1 MMQNVT
7 QDSDNQALETQA
19 LDRQTASH
27 KPVKSNAK
35 AYTNHQ
41 SATPLFNQVCVIGL
55 GLIGASLAQAI
66 KNNGLSTRL
75 VAVDRHIPSIEA
87 AIAQG
92 LLSAG
97 SAALH
102 EVVSGSDLIVIA
114 VPVQAVQAV
123 FADIKAAMDSGQ
135 LAADCIITDVCSTKV
150 NIIAAAQSVFGA
162 LPVGLVPAHPIAGAE
177 NSGYDARRAAL
188 FVNHNVII
196 CELATTNRV
205 AIAKIRQL
213 WEGVGA
219 TVMAMAADHHD
230 SILAHTSHLPHL
242 LAFNLV
248 EQLASHNDNLD
259 MFRYAAGGFR
269 DFSRIAA
276 SDPKMWHDIFF
287 ANQSAIVSALDEYSD
302 YLQTMRQLIIDKNS
316 TALMGL
322 LGRAQAAR
330 RHFGHMLT
338 STPYTDIS
346 AMSASYI
353 ITPSQTVS
361 GTIAIPGDK
370 SISHRSIMLGSLAT
384 GVTHVTGFLEGE
396 DALATLQAFRDM
408 GVTIEGPEN
417 GKLTIHGVGM
427 HGLKP
432 SKTPIYMGNSGTS
445 MRLLAGI
452 LAAQPFDSV
461 LTGDASLNKRPME
474 RVAAPLREMGAV
486 IQSTGHKGTSPLS
499 ITGRDKVGKPLQGI
513 DYQMPVASAQIKS
526 CLLLAGLWAEGTTTV
541 TQPEIS
547 RDHTERMLS
556 AFGYPVTVDG
566 NRISVTGG
574 GTLIGGDIAVPAD
587 ISSAAFFMVAAA
599 ISQDSELTL
608 TQVGINPTRTGIIDI
623 LKLMQA
629 DITLSNKTYIG
640 EEPVADITIRSSNLV
655 GIKIPESLVP
665 LAIDEFPVLFIA
677 ASCAQGRTVLT
688 GAKELRVKE
697 SDRIAVMAEGLQSLG
712 VDCTVTDDGLIIEGQ
727 GTHGQMSKVV
737 GNTVDNSAPIF
748 GGGHIVSHH
757 DHRIAMSFAVAS
769 LRASKQITI
778 EGVETV
784 NTSFPGFAELA
795 NQIGMAIEV
804 RSVSNGSDNNDE

>member
-1 MMQNVT
+1 MQ
-7 QDSDNQALETQA
+7 
-19 LDRQTASH
+19 
-27 KPVKSNAK
+27 KSNKVPTYQTPAK
-35 AYTNHQ
+35 LVLSSQ
-41 SATPLFNQVCVIGL
+41 PLFQQVCIIGL

-66 KNNGLSTRL
+66 KDNHLSVRL
-75 VAVDRHIPSIEA
+75 VAVDRHQPSLTA
-87 AIAQG
+87 AIEQG
-92 LLSAG
+92 LLDAG
-97 SAALH
+97 SATLS
-102 EVVSGSDLIVIA
+102 EVIAGSDLIVIA
-114 VPVQAVQAV
+114 VPVQAVETV
-123 FADIKAAMDSGQ
+123 FTAIKAAMDSGQ
-135 LAADCIITDVCSTKV
+135 LASDCIITDVCSTKV
-150 NIIAAAQSVFGA
+150 NVIEAAKRVFSS
-162 LPVGLVPAHPIAGAE
+162 LPNSLPIGLVPAHPIAGAE
-177 NSGYDARRAAL
+177 NSGYDARRAEL
-188 FVNHNVII
+188 FINRSIII
-196 CELATTNRV
+196 CELPTTSAA
-205 AIAKIRQL
+205 AIDKIRLL
-213 WEGVGA
+213 WEAVGA
-219 TVMAMAADHHD
+219 SVMAMAADHHD

-248 EQLASHNDNLD
+248 EQLASHDDNLD

-269 DFSRIAA
+269 DFTRIAA

-287 ANQSAIVSALDEYSD
+287 ANQSAIVSALDEYSV
-302 YLQTMRQLIIDKNS
+302 YLQNIRQLILDNDS

-330 RHFGHMLT
+330 RHFGHMLA
-338 STPYTDIS
+338 STPYTDTS
-346 AMSASYI
+346 SMSASYN
-353 ITPSQTVS
+353 ITPSHTVT
-361 GTIAIPGDK
+361 GTISIPGDK
-370 SISHRSIMLGSLAT
+370 SISHRSIMLGSLAE

-408 GVTIEGPEN
+408 GVTIEGPDK

-427 HGLKP
+427 NGLKP

-445 MRLLAGI
+445 MRLLSGI
-452 LAAQPFDSV
+452 LAAQAFDSV
-461 LTGDASLNKRPME
+461 LTGDTSLNKRPME

-486 IQSTGHKGTSPLS
+486 IQSTGHNGTSPLS
-499 ITGRDKVGKPLQGI
+499 ITGRDNVGKPLQGI
-513 DYQMPVASAQIKS
+513 EYAMPVASAQIKS

-566 NRISVTGG
+566 NRISVEGG
-574 GTLIGGDIAVPAD
+574 GKLTGGDIAVPAD

-629 DITLSNKTYIG
+629 DITLSNETHVG
-640 EEPVADITIRSSNLV
+640 GEPVADITIRSSNLV
-655 GIKIPESLVP
+655 GIEIPESLVP

-697 SDRIAVMAEGLQSLG
+697 SDRIAVMADGLQTLG
-712 VDCTVTDDGLIIEGQ
+712 VDCTVTEDGLIIEGQ
-727 GTHGQMSKVV
+727 GSE
-737 GNTVDNSAPIF
+737 GNRRPVF
-748 GGGHIVSHH
+748 GGGHITSHH

-769 LRASKQITI
+769 LRASKQIVI

-795 NQIGMAIEV
+795 NQIGMSIEV
-804 RSVSNGSDNNDE
+804 NSGAKDV

>member
-1 MMQNVT
+1 MQKINHTV
-7 QDSDNQALETQA
+7 NIQAATKLTP
-19 LDRQTASH
+19 S
-27 KPVKSNAK
+27 
-35 AYTNHQ
+35 
-41 SATPLFNQVCVIGL
+41 SAQPLFQQVCVIGL

-66 KNNGLSTRL
+66 KDNGLSQRL
-75 VAVDRHIPSIEA
+75 VAVDRHLPSIEE
-87 AIAQG
+87 AIQHG
-92 LLSAG
+92 LLDAG
-97 SAALH
+97 SAILS

-123 FADIKAAMDSGQ
+123 FVDIKAAMDNGQ
-135 LAADCIITDVCSTKV
+135 LAIDCIITDVCSTKV
-150 NIIAAAQSVFGA
+150 NIIDAAKAVFET
-162 LPVGLVPAHPIAGAE
+162 LPTGLVPAHPIAGAE
-177 NSGYDARRAAL
+177 NSGYHARRATL
-188 FVNHNVII
+188 FVNHSVII
-196 CELATTNRV
+196 CELPTTSHL
-205 AIAKIRQL
+205 AIAKLRQL
-213 WEGVGA
+213 WEAVGA
-219 TVMAMAADHHD
+219 SVMPMEAAHHD
-230 SILAHTSHLPHL
+230 AILAHTSHLPHL

-248 EQLASHNDNLD
+248 EQLASHDDNLD
-259 MFRYAAGGFR
+259 IFRYAAGGFR
-269 DFSRIAA
+269 DFTRIAA

-287 ANQSAIVSALDEYSD
+287 ANQNAIVSALDEYSV
-302 YLQTMRQLIIDKNS
+302 YLNDIRQLIIDKDS

-330 RHFGHMLT
+330 RHFGHMLA
-338 STPYTDIS
+338 STPYTDTS
-346 AMSASYI
+346 AMSASYN
-353 ITPSQTVS
+353 ITPSNTVS

-384 GVTHVTGFLEGE
+384 GVTNVTGFLEGE

-408 GVTIEGPEN
+408 GVTIEGPDN
-417 GKLTIHGVGM
+417 GNLTIHGVGM
-427 HGLKP
+427 NGLKP
-432 SKTPIYMGNSGTS
+432 SKTPLYMGNSGTS

-452 LAAQPFDSV
+452 LAAQAFDSV
-461 LTGDASLNKRPME
+461 LTGDTSLNKRPME
-474 RVAAPLREMGAV
+474 RVAAPLRQMGAV
-486 IQSTGHKGTSPLS
+486 IQSTGQKGTAPLS
-499 ITGRDKVGKPLQGI
+499 ITGRDTVGKPLKGI
-513 DYQMPVASAQIKS
+513 DYEMPVASAQIKS

-541 TQPEIS
+541 TQPEVS

-566 NRISVTGG
+566 NRISVEGG
-574 GTLIGGDIAVPAD
+574 GTLTGGDIAVPAD

-608 TQVGINPTRTGIIDI
+608 KQVGINPTRTGIIDI

-629 DITLSNKTYIG
+629 DISLSNETHVG
-640 EEPVADITIRSSNLV
+640 GEPVADITIRGSNLV
-655 GIKIPESLVP
+655 GIEIPEHLVP

-697 SDRIAVMAEGLQSLG
+697 SDRIAVMADGLQTLG
-712 VDCTVTDDGLIIEGQ
+712 VDCTVTDDGLIIEGK
-727 GTHGQMSKVV
+727 GSKSNLNEVK
-737 GNTVDNSAPIF
+737 NSEAVF

-769 LRASKQITI
+769 LRASQQINI

-795 NQIGMAIEV
+795 NQIGMSIDV
-804 RSVSNGSDNNDE
+804 VSA

>member
-1 MMQNVT
+1 MISQAP
-7 QDSDNQALETQA
+7 SDPILPT
-19 LDRQTASH
+19 
-27 KPVKSNAK
+27 K
-35 AYTNHQ
+35 
-41 SATPLFNQVCVIGL
+41 PLFKQVCVIGL

-66 KNNGLSTRL
+66 KDHGLSTRL
-75 VAVDRHIPSIEA
+75 VAVDNDAPSLAEA
-87 AIAQG
+87 TKQG

-97 SAALH
+97 SSVLSD
-102 EVVSGSDLIVIA
+102 VVLGSDLIVIA

-123 FADIKAAMDSGQ
+123 FMDIKIAMDNGQ
-135 LAADCIITDVCSTKV
+135 LATNCIITDVCSTKV
-150 NIIAAAQSVFGA
+150 NVIDAAKTVFTS

-177 NSGYDARRAAL
+177 DSGYQARRAEL
-188 FVNHNVII
+188 FVNHSVII
-196 CELATTNRV
+196 CELPTTNAT
-205 AIAKIRQL
+205 AITKLRQL
-213 WEGVGA
+213 WEAVGA

-248 EQLASHNDNLD
+248 EQLASHDDNLD

-269 DFSRIAA
+269 DFTRIAA

-287 ANQSAIVSALDEYSD
+287 ANQSAVVSALDEYSD
-302 YLQTMRQLIIDKNS
+302 YLQTIRQLIIDQDS

-330 RHFGHMLT
+330 RHFGHMLA
-338 STPYTDIS
+338 STPYTDTP

-353 ITPSQTVS
+353 ISPSNTVV

-370 SISHRSIMLGSLAT
+370 SISHRSIMLGSLAE

-408 GVTIEGPEN
+408 GVTIEGPDK
-417 GKLTIHGVGM
+417 GQLIIHGVGM
-427 HGLKP
+427 NGLKP
-432 SKTPIYMGNSGTS
+432 SKTPLYMGNSGTS
-445 MRLLAGI
+445 MRLLSGI
-452 LAAQPFDSV
+452 LAAQAFDSV
-461 LTGDASLNKRPME
+461 LVGDTSLNKRPME
-474 RVAAPLREMGAV
+474 RVAAPLRAMGAV
-486 IQSTGHKGTSPLS
+486 IQSTGHSGTSPLS
-499 ITGRDKVGKPLQGI
+499 ITGRDNVGKPLHGI
-513 DYQMPVASAQIKS
+513 EYAMPVASAQIKS

-541 TQPEIS
+541 TQPEVS

-556 AFGYPVTVDG
+556 AFGYKVKVEG
-566 NRISVTGG
+566 NRISVEGG
-574 GTLIGGDIAVPAD
+574 GKLTGGDIAIPAD

-629 DITLSNKTYIG
+629 DITLSNETHVG
-640 EEPVADITIRSSNLV
+640 GEPVADITIRGSNLI
-655 GIKIPESLVP
+655 GIEIPEALVP

-677 ASCAQGRTVLT
+677 ASCAKGRTVLT

-697 SDRIAVMAEGLQSLG
+697 SDRIAVMAEGLQTLG
-712 VDCTVTDDGLIIEGQ
+712 VECTVTEDGLIIEGK
-727 GTHGQMSKVV
+727 GIEGQSS
-737 GNTVDNSAPIF
+737 NSAGSQVNNSLPVF
-748 GGGHIVSHH
+748 GGGHIISHH

-795 NQIGMAIEV
+795 NQIGLSIQVNSGA
-804 RSVSNGSDNNDE
+804 

>member
-1 MMQNVT
+1 MSSQKNRQNNKKLLLHT
-7 QDSDNQALETQA
+7 QQ
-19 LDRQTASH
+19 
-27 KPVKSNAK
+27 
-35 AYTNHQ
+35 
-41 SATPLFNQVCVIGL
+41 PLFKQVCVIGL

-66 KNNGLSTRL
+66 KNNGLSARL
-75 VAVDRHIPSIEA
+75 VAVDRHTPSIDEA
-87 AIAQG
+87 IHQG
-92 LLSAG
+92 LLDTG
-97 SAALH
+97 SDNLSNVIA
-102 EVVSGSDLIVIA
+102 GSDLIIIA

-123 FADIKAAMDSGQ
+123 FADIKQAMDDGKI
-135 LAADCIITDVCSTKV
+135 ATDCMITDVCSTKV
-150 NIIAAAQSVFGA
+150 NIIDAANAVFGS

-177 NSGYDARRAAL
+177 NSGYHARRATL
-188 FVNHNVII
+188 FVNHSVII
-196 CELATTNRV
+196 CELATTNNV
-205 AIAKIRQL
+205 AIAKLRLL
-213 WEGVGA
+213 WEAVGA
-219 TVMAMAADHHD
+219 TVMTMAADHHD
-230 SILAHTSHLPHL
+230 AILAHTSHLPHL

-248 EQLASHNDNLD
+248 EQLASHDDNLD

-269 DFSRIAA
+269 DFTRIAA

-287 ANQSAIVSALDEYSD
+287 ANQSAIVSALDEYGV
-302 YLQTMRQLIIDKNS
+302 YLQTMRQLIIDKDS
-316 TALMGL
+316 TALMGI

-330 RHFGHMLT
+330 RHFGHMLA
-338 STPYTDIS
+338 STPYTDTS

-353 ITPSQTVS
+353 ITPSNTVS

-408 GVTIEGPEN
+408 GVTIEGPDN
-417 GKLTIHGVGM
+417 GNLTIHGVGM
-427 HGLKP
+427 NGLKP
-432 SKTPIYMGNSGTS
+432 SKTPLYMGNSGTS

-461 LTGDASLNKRPME
+461 LTGDTSLNKRPME
-474 RVAAPLREMGAV
+474 RVAAPLRAMGAV
-486 IQSTGHKGTSPLS
+486 IQSTGHSGTAPLS
-499 ITGRDKVGKPLQGI
+499 ITGRDKVGKPLQAI
-513 DYQMPVASAQIKS
+513 DYEMPVASAQIKS
-526 CLLLAGLWAEGTTTV
+526 CLLLAGLWSEGTTTV
-541 TQPEIS
+541 TQPEVS

-574 GTLIGGDIAVPAD
+574 GTLTGGDIAVPAD

-599 ISQDSELTL
+599 ISQGSELTL
-608 TQVGINPTRTGIIDI
+608 TQVGINPTRTGVIDI
-623 LKLMQA
+623 LRLMQA
-629 DITLSNKTYIG
+629 DISLSNETHVG
-640 EEPVADITIRSSNLV
+640 GEPVADITIRSSNLV
-655 GIKIPESLVP
+655 GIEIPESLVP

-697 SDRIAVMAEGLQSLG
+697 SDRIAVMAEGLQTLG
-712 VDCTVTDDGLIIEGQ
+712 IDCTVTDDGLIIEGK
-727 GTHGQMSKVV
+727 GSEGEEAASE
-737 GNTVDNSAPIF
+737 GGDINNSHPVF
-748 GGGHIVSHH
+748 GGGQITSHH

-795 NQIGMAIEV
+795 NHIGMSIQV
-804 RSVSNGSDNNDE
+804 DDTP

>member
-1 MMQNVT
+1 MSSQQKNQENNSQSFLNT
-7 QDSDNQALETQA
+7 QS
-19 LDRQTASH
+19 
-27 KPVKSNAK
+27 
-35 AYTNHQ
+35 
-41 SATPLFNQVCVIGL
+41 PLFQQVCVIGL

-66 KNNGLSTRL
+66 KDNGLSQRL
-75 VAVDRHIPSIEA
+75 VAVDRHAPSIEE
-87 AIAQG
+87 AIKQG
-92 LLSAG
+92 LLDAG
-97 SAALH
+97 GSSLSD
-102 EVVSGSDLIVIA
+102 VVGGSDLIVIA
-114 VPVQAVQAV
+114 VPVQAVRAV
-123 FADIKAAMDSGQ
+123 FVDIKKAMDDGQ
-135 LAADCIITDVCSTKV
+135 LATDCIITDVCSTKV
-150 NIIAAAQSVFGA
+150 NIIDAAKDIFTA

-177 NSGYDARRAAL
+177 NSGYHARRANL
-188 FVNHNVII
+188 FVNHSVII
-196 CELATTNRV
+196 CELPTTNGL
-205 AIAKIRQL
+205 AIAKLRLL
-213 WEGVGA
+213 WEAVGA
-219 TVMAMAADHHD
+219 KAMPMDADHHD
-230 SILAHTSHLPHL
+230 AILAHTSHLPHL

-248 EQLASHNDNLD
+248 EQLASHDDNLD

-269 DFSRIAA
+269 DFTRIAA

-287 ANQSAIVSALDEYSD
+287 ANQSAIVSALDEYGV
-302 YLQTMRQLIIDKNS
+302 YLQTMRQLIIDKDS

-330 RHFGHMLT
+330 RHFGHMLA
-338 STPYTDIS
+338 STPYTDTS

-353 ITPSQTVS
+353 ITPSNTVS
-361 GTIAIPGDK
+361 GTITIPGDK

-408 GVTIEGPEN
+408 GVTIEGPDN

-427 HGLKP
+427 NGLKP
-432 SKTPIYMGNSGTS
+432 SKTPLYMGNSGTS

-461 LTGDASLNKRPME
+461 MLGDTSLNKRPME
-474 RVAAPLREMGAV
+474 RVAAPLRGMGAI
-486 IQSTGHKGTSPLS
+486 IQSTGHSGTAPLS
-499 ITGRDKVGKPLQGI
+499 ITGRDTVGKPLQGI
-513 DYQMPVASAQIKS
+513 DYELPVASAQIKS
-526 CLLLAGLWAEGTTTV
+526 CLLLAGLWAQGTTTI
-541 TQPEIS
+541 TQPEVS

-566 NRISVTGG
+566 NRISVEGG
-574 GTLIGGDIAVPAD
+574 GTLTGGDIAVPAD

-599 ISQDSELTL
+599 ISQASELTL

-629 DITLSNKTYIG
+629 DIRLSNEMYVG
-640 EEPVADITIRSSNLV
+640 GEPVADITIRSSNLI
-655 GIKIPESLVP
+655 GIDIPEHLVP

-697 SDRIAVMAEGLQSLG
+697 SDRIAVMAEGLQTLG
-712 VDCTVTDDGLIIEGQ
+712 IDCTVTDDGLIIEGKGVEGKGVTSQ
-727 GTHGQMSKVV
+727 SDDINNNQPV
-737 GNTVDNSAPIF
+737 F
-748 GGGHIVSHH
+748 GGGQIISHH

-769 LRASKQITI
+769 LRASKQIII

-795 NQIGMAIEV
+795 NQIGMSIQV
-804 RSVSNGSDNNDE
+804 DSTST

>member
-1 MMQNVT
+1 MQSMNT
-7 QDSDNQALETQA
+7 Q
-19 LDRQTASH
+19 
-27 KPVKSNAK
+27 P
-35 AYTNHQ
+35 
-41 SATPLFNQVCVIGL
+41 PLFKQICVIGL

-66 KNNGLSTRL
+66 KDNGLSERL
-75 VAVDRHIPSIEA
+75 VAVDRHTPSIDEA
-87 AIAQG
+87 IQHG
-92 LLSAG
+92 LLDAG
-97 SAALH
+97 SAVLN
-102 EVVSGSDLIVIA
+102 EVVFGSDLIVIA

-123 FADIKAAMDSGQ
+123 FIDIKAAMDNGQ
-135 LAADCIITDVCSTKV
+135 LATDCILTDVCSTKV
-150 NIIAAAQSVFGA
+150 NIIDAAKAVFGS
-162 LPVGLVPAHPIAGAE
+162 LPIGLVPAHPIAGAE
-177 NSGYDARRAAL
+177 NSGYHARRATL
-188 FVNHNVII
+188 FVNHSVII
-196 CELATTNRV
+196 CELPTTSNV
-205 AIAKIRQL
+205 AITKLRQL
-213 WEGVGA
+213 WEAVGA
-219 TVMAMAADHHD
+219 NVMSMDAEHHD
-230 SILAHTSHLPHL
+230 RILAHTSHLPHL

-248 EQLASHNDNLD
+248 EQLASHDDNLD

-287 ANQSAIVSALDEYSD
+287 ANESAIVSALDEYGV
-302 YLQTMRQLIIDKNS
+302 YLQTMRQLIIDKDS

-330 RHFGHMLT
+330 RHFGHMLA
-338 STPYTDIS
+338 STPYTDTS
-346 AMSASYI
+346 AMSASYN
-353 ITPSQTVS
+353 ITPSNTVL

-384 GVTHVTGFLEGE
+384 GVTNVTGFLEGE

-408 GVTIEGPEN
+408 GVTIEGPDN

-427 HGLKP
+427 NGLKP
-432 SKTPIYMGNSGTS
+432 SKTPLYMGNSGTS

-452 LAAQPFDSV
+452 LAAQSFDSV
-461 LTGDASLNKRPME
+461 LTGDTSLNKRPME

-486 IQSTGHKGTSPLS
+486 IQSTGHSGTAPLS
-499 ITGRDKVGKPLQGI
+499 ITGRATIGKPLQGI
-513 DYQMPVASAQIKS
+513 DYEMPVASAQIKS

-541 TQPEIS
+541 TQPEVS

-566 NRISVTGG
+566 NRISVAGG
-574 GTLIGGDIAVPAD
+574 GQLTGGDIAVPAD

-599 ISQDSELTL
+599 ISQNSELTL

-629 DITLSNKTYIG
+629 DISLSNETHVG
-640 EEPVADITIRSSNLV
+640 GEPVADITIRSSSLK
-655 GIKIPESLVP
+655 GIDIPEYLVP

-697 SDRIAVMAEGLQSLG
+697 SDRIAVMAEGLQTLG
-712 VDCTVTDDGLIIEGQ
+712 IDCTVTEDGLIIEGK
-727 GTHGQMSKVV
+727 GIEGKGIEGQ
-737 GNTVDNSAPIF
+737 NSNINNSQPVF
-748 GGGHIVSHH
+748 GGGHITSHH
-757 DHRIAMSFAVAS
+757 DHRIAMSFAIAS

-795 NQIGMAIEV
+795 NHIGMSIKV
-804 RSVSNGSDNNDE
+804 DNVAV

>member
-1 MMQNVT
+1 MSSQQKNQENNSQSFLNT
-7 QDSDNQALETQA
+7 QS
-19 LDRQTASH
+19 
-27 KPVKSNAK
+27 
-35 AYTNHQ
+35 
-41 SATPLFNQVCVIGL
+41 PLFQQVCVIGL

-66 KNNGLSTRL
+66 KDNGLSQRL
-75 VAVDRHIPSIEA
+75 VAVDRHAPSIEE
-87 AIAQG
+87 AIKQG
-92 LLSAG
+92 LLDAG
-97 SAALH
+97 GSSLSD
-102 EVVSGSDLIVIA
+102 VVGGSDLIVIA
-114 VPVQAVQAV
+114 VPVQAVRAV
-123 FADIKAAMDSGQ
+123 FVDIKKAMDDGQ
-135 LAADCIITDVCSTKV
+135 LATDCIITDVCSTKV
-150 NIIAAAQSVFGA
+150 NIIDAAKDIFTA

-177 NSGYDARRAAL
+177 NSGYHARRANL
-188 FVNHNVII
+188 FVNHSVII
-196 CELATTNRV
+196 CELPTTNGL
-205 AIAKIRQL
+205 AIAKLRLL
-213 WEGVGA
+213 WEAVGA
-219 TVMAMAADHHD
+219 KAMPMDADHHD
-230 SILAHTSHLPHL
+230 AILAHTSHLPHL

-248 EQLASHNDNLD
+248 EQLASHDDNLD

-269 DFSRIAA
+269 DFTRIAA

-287 ANQSAIVSALDEYSD
+287 ANQSAIVSALDEYGV
-302 YLQTMRQLIIDKNS
+302 YLQTMRQLIIDKDS
-316 TALMGL
+316 TALMVL

-330 RHFGHMLT
+330 RHFGHMLA
-338 STPYTDIS
+338 STPYTDTS

-353 ITPSQTVS
+353 ITPSNTVS
-361 GTIAIPGDK
+361 GTITIPGDK

-408 GVTIEGPEN
+408 GVTIEGPDN

-427 HGLKP
+427 NGLKP
-432 SKTPIYMGNSGTS
+432 SKTPLYMGNSGTS

-461 LTGDASLNKRPME
+461 MLGDTSLNKRPME
-474 RVAAPLREMGAV
+474 RVAAPLRGMGAI
-486 IQSTGHKGTSPLS
+486 IQSTGHSGTAPLS
-499 ITGRDKVGKPLQGI
+499 ITGRDTVGKPLQGI
-513 DYQMPVASAQIKS
+513 DYELPVASAQIKS
-526 CLLLAGLWAEGTTTV
+526 CLLLAGLWAQGTTTI
-541 TQPEIS
+541 TQPEVS

-566 NRISVTGG
+566 NRISVEGG
-574 GTLIGGDIAVPAD
+574 GTLTGGDIAVPAD

-599 ISQDSELTL
+599 ISQASELTL

-629 DITLSNKTYIG
+629 DIRLSNEMYVG
-640 EEPVADITIRSSNLV
+640 GEPVADITIRSSNLI
-655 GIKIPESLVP
+655 GIDIPEHLVP

-697 SDRIAVMAEGLQSLG
+697 SDRIAVMAEGLQTLG
-712 VDCTVTDDGLIIEGQ
+712 IDCTVTDDGLIIEGKGVEGKGVTSQ
-727 GTHGQMSKVV
+727 SDDINNNQPV
-737 GNTVDNSAPIF
+737 F
-748 GGGHIVSHH
+748 GGGQIISHH

-769 LRASKQITI
+769 LRASKQIII

-795 NQIGMAIEV
+795 NQIGMSIQV
-804 RSVSNGSDNNDE
+804 DSTST

>member
-1 MMQNVT
+1 MDKQNKEQLAT
-7 QDSDNQALETQA
+7 YKTSFK
-19 LDRQTASH
+19 SY
-27 KPVKSNAK
+27 SNAE
-35 AYTNHQ
+35 
-41 SATPLFNQVCVIGL
+41 PLFRQVCVIGL
-55 GLIGASLAQAI
+55 GLIGASMAQAI
-66 KNNGLSTRL
+66 RDNQLSTRI
-75 VAVDRHIPSIEA
+75 VAVDSHQPSLDA
-87 AIAQG
+87 AIEQG
-92 LLSAG
+92 LLDAG
-97 SAALH
+97 SSELNA
-102 EVVSGSDLIVIA
+102 VVAGSDLIIIA
-114 VPVQAVQAV
+114 TPVQVVPVIFLA
-123 FADIKAAMDSGQ
+123 IKSAMDSGQ

-150 NIIAAAQSVFGA
+150 NVIESAQQVFADFPVG
-162 LPVGLVPAHPIAGAE
+162 LPIGLVPAHPIAGAE
-177 NSGYDARRAAL
+177 DSGYHARRSTL
-188 FVNHNVII
+188 FINHSVII
-196 CELATTNRV
+196 CELPTTTLT
-205 AIAKIRQL
+205 AIAKLRQL
-213 WEGVGA
+213 WEAIGA
-219 TVMAMAADHHD
+219 TVISMNAEHHD

-248 EQLASHNDNLD
+248 DQLASHNDNLD

-269 DFSRIAA
+269 DFTRIAA

-287 ANQSAIVSALDEYSD
+287 ANQTSIIGALDEYSD
-302 YLQTMRQLIIDKNS
+302 YLTNIRTLIINKDS

-330 RHFGHMLT
+330 RHFGHMLA

-353 ITPSQTVS
+353 ISPKNNNSNTVS
-361 GTIAIPGDK
+361 GVISIPGDK

-384 GVTHVTGFLEGE
+384 GVTQVTGFLEGE

-408 GVTIEGPEN
+408 GVTIEGPDK

-427 HGLKP
+427 NGLKP

-452 LAAQPFDSV
+452 LAAQNFDSV
-461 LTGDASLNKRPME
+461 LTGDTSLNKRPME
-474 RVAAPLREMGAV
+474 RIAAPLRQMGAV
-486 IQSTGHKGTSPLS
+486 IQSTGTKGTSPLS
-499 ITGRDKVGKPLQGI
+499 ITGRQKVGQPLQGI
-513 DYQMPVASAQIKS
+513 DYEMPVASAQIKS
-526 CLLLAGLWAEGTTTV
+526 CLLLAGLWAQGTTCV

-556 AFGYPVTVDG
+556 AFGYPVKVEG
-566 NRISVTGG
+566 NRISVEGG
-574 GTLIGGDIAVPAD
+574 GELTGGDIAVPAD

-608 TQVGINPTRTGIIDI
+608 TQVGINPTRTGVIDI

-629 DITLSNKTYIG
+629 DITLSNKTYVG

-697 SDRIAVMAEGLQSLG
+697 SDRIAVMAEGLQTLG
-712 VDCTVTDDGLIIEGQ
+712 VECTVTEDGMIIEGR
-727 GTHGQMSKVV
+727 GSV
-737 GNTVDNSAPIF
+737 GRQKTNNSQPVF
-748 GGGHIVSHH
+748 GGGHITSHH
-757 DHRIAMSFAVAS
+757 DHRIAMSFTIAS
-769 LRASKQITI
+769 LRASEQIVI

-784 NTSFPGFAELA
+784 NTSFPGFADLA
-795 NQIGMAIEV
+795 NKIGMSIEV
-804 RSVSNGSDNNDE
+804 DSGVEPE

>member
-1 MMQNVT
+1 MQKVNHAT
-7 QDSDNQALETQA
+7 ISQA
-19 LDRQTASH
+19 
-27 KPVKSNAK
+27 P
-35 AYTNHQ
+35 
-41 SATPLFNQVCVIGL
+41 SAPILPTKPLFKQVCVIGL

-66 KNNGLSTRL
+66 KDHGLSTRL
-75 VAVDRHIPSIEA
+75 VAVDNDAPSLAEA
-87 AIAQG
+87 TKQG

-97 SAALH
+97 SSVLSD
-102 EVVSGSDLIVIA
+102 VVLGSDLIVIA

-123 FADIKAAMDSGQ
+123 FMDIKIAMDNGQ
-135 LAADCIITDVCSTKV
+135 LATNCIITDVCSTKV
-150 NIIAAAQSVFGA
+150 NVIDAAKTVFTS

-177 NSGYDARRAAL
+177 DSGYQARRAEL
-188 FVNHNVII
+188 FVNHSVII
-196 CELATTNRV
+196 CELPTTNAT
-205 AIAKIRQL
+205 AITKLRQL
-213 WEGVGA
+213 WEAVGA

-248 EQLASHNDNLD
+248 EQLASHDDNLD

-269 DFSRIAA
+269 DFTRIAA

-287 ANQSAIVSALDEYSD
+287 ANQSAVVSALDEYSD
-302 YLQTMRQLIIDKNS
+302 YLQTIRQLIIDQDS

-330 RHFGHMLT
+330 RHFGHMLA
-338 STPYTDIS
+338 STPYTDTP

-353 ITPSQTVS
+353 ISPSNTVV

-370 SISHRSIMLGSLAT
+370 SISHRSIMLGSLAE

-408 GVTIEGPEN
+408 GVTIEGPDK
-417 GKLTIHGVGM
+417 GQLIIHGVGM
-427 HGLKP
+427 NGLKP
-432 SKTPIYMGNSGTS
+432 SKTPLYMGNSGTS
-445 MRLLAGI
+445 MRLLSGI
-452 LAAQPFDSV
+452 LAAQAFDSV
-461 LTGDASLNKRPME
+461 LVGDTSLNKRPME
-474 RVAAPLREMGAV
+474 RVAAPLRAMGAV
-486 IQSTGHKGTSPLS
+486 IQSTGHSGTSPLS
-499 ITGRDKVGKPLQGI
+499 ITGRDNVGKPLHGI
-513 DYQMPVASAQIKS
+513 EYAMPVASAQIKS

-541 TQPEIS
+541 TQPEVS

-556 AFGYPVTVDG
+556 AFGYKVKVEG
-566 NRISVTGG
+566 NRISVEGG
-574 GTLIGGDIAVPAD
+574 GKLTGGDIAIPAD

-629 DITLSNKTYIG
+629 DITLSNETHVG
-640 EEPVADITIRSSNLV
+640 GEPVADITIRGSNLI
-655 GIKIPESLVP
+655 GIEIPEVLVP

-677 ASCAQGRTVLT
+677 ASCAKGRTVLT

-697 SDRIAVMAEGLQSLG
+697 SDRIAVMAEGLQTLG
-712 VDCTVTDDGLIIEGQ
+712 VECTVTEDGLIIEGKGIESQ
-727 GTHGQMSKVV
+727 GSNNAGSQV
-737 GNTVDNSAPIF
+737 NNSLPVF

-795 NQIGMAIEV
+795 NQIGLSIQVNSGA
-804 RSVSNGSDNNDE
+804 